1 MINKKIP
8 ELFVPENSKKYHGG
22 PICISGPPGVGKST
36 IGKKVAERISVP
48 FFDLDN
54 LVAEKYGVETSRE
67 VIQEKGTKFFR
78 KLSHNCLK
86 EVLKKKKG
94 TYILGFGGAT
104 IIHLKKGD
112 LKDKNK
118 ELVEKYA
125 FTICLLPLKDII
137 KSVKILWSRQD
148 DGKRLTGIKTQKEY
162 QSYLKERMTGYIESA
177 DLVVYTHHAS
187 IKKIVSKISFSFNK
201 LGIPVK
207 KGLS

>member
-1 MINKKIP
+1 MISPMTTSAGK
-8 ELFVPENSKKYHGG
+8 ENSKD
-22 PICISGPPGVGKST
+22 IEALI
-36 IGKKVAERISVP
+36 KKMEAFNEVAEQLQRSYDELQVRIKKL
-48 FFDLDN
+48 DLE
-54 LVAEKYGVETSRE
+54 LE
-67 VIQEKGTKFFR
+67 
-78 KLSHNCLK
+78 
-86 EVLKKKKG
+86 
-94 TYILGFGGAT
+94 
-104 IIHLKKGD
+104 
-112 LKDKNK
+112 DKNK

-201 LGIPVK
+201 LGILK
-207 KGLS
+207 N

>member
-22 PICISGPPGVGKST
+22 PICISGPPRIGKST
-36 IGKKVAERISVP
+36 IGRRIAEKIGIP
-48 FFDLDN
+48 FYDLDD
-54 LVAEKYGVETSRE
+54 LVAEKYGVKTSRE

-78 KLSHNCLK
+78 KLSHTCLK
-86 EVLKKKKG
+86 EILEKKER

-104 IIHLKKGD
+104 IVHLEKGD

-125 FTICLLPLKDII
+125 FTICLLPSKDITN
-137 KSVKILWSRQD
+137 SVEILWSRQN
-148 DGKRLTGIKTQKEY
+148 DGKRLTGIENTKEF

-177 DLVVYTHHAS
+177 DLVVYTYNAS
-187 IKKIVSKISFSFNK
+187 VEKIVSKILEF
-201 LGIPVK
+201 LDQR
-207 KGLS
+207 